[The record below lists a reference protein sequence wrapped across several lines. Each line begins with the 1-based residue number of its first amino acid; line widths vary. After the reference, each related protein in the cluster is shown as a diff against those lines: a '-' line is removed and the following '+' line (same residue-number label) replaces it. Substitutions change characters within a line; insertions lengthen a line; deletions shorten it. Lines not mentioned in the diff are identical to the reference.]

1 MEQKIDDWSTQT
13 NIKAI
18 TYIITSLIKLLNENL
33 LFCWW
38 RERKQIPSYIV
49 LKALNTSI
57 TTW

>member
-1 MEQKIDDWSTQT
+1 MDVNKNIIQKIGDWSIQT

-18 TYIITSLIKLLNENL
+18 TLLQVKKKSLNENL

-49 LKALNTSI
+49 LKYE
-57 TTW
+57 